1 MSMILEALRK
11 SEAERRRGR
20 APGLFVE
27 HAPARGYERRVP
39 GWAFALGALLVA
51 VLLAWAWREWQRPA
65 RVLVTTAEPAADTV
79 TQAQSTQIATRV
91 EPAPGEPGWLAPM
104 TLEPG
109 TPTLPVASAPAA
121 TTVEPMPAP
130 APAPAPASAR
140 AAAPAPTPATAPAAT
155 APAQPEAIRAP
166 APAPAAPLDPV
177 ASLPGLDALPAA
189 DRSALPPLKLSMHVY
204 AETPAQR
211 FVILDGQRLGEG
223 ASPASG
229 VVLEEIRREGLV
241 LSVNGR
247 RLLLARP

>member
-109 TPTLPVASAPAA
+109 TPTLPVASAAAA

-130 APAPAPASAR
+130 
-140 AAAPAPTPATAPAAT
+140 APAPTPATAPAAT

-177 ASLPGLDALPAA
+177 ASLPGLEALPAA